1 MSAYSSTFNE
11 IIVNSS
17 LKNDFISFWNK
28 TANTLHNDFMP
39 VEVVLNS
46 TDIAIMKP
54 QITALQNTVQY
65 IDADITNASIYI
77 NELQGF
83 FTHFKSSIY
92 IGDANGAEFNY
103 DVLLNGVPNN
113 SVAEIQTYITALKSF
128 FNAFKENIYL
138 SMENGS
144 EINYSK
150 LV

>member
-1 MSAYSSTFNE
+1 
-11 IIVNSS
+11 
-17 LKNDFISFWNK
+17 
-28 TANTLHNDFMP
+28 MP
-39 VEVVLNS
+39 LEVALNS
-46 TDIAIMKP
+46 TEIAIMKP
-54 QITALQNTVQY
+54 QISALQNTVQY
-65 IDADITNASIYI
+65 IDADITNASLYI

-92 IGDANGAEFNY
+92 ISDTNGAEFNY
-103 DVLLNGVPNN
+103 DILLNGVPNN

-150 LV
+150 LI